1 MPAKL
6 RNLGAFEERCPR
18 RLEAGSG
25 FKDTFSTVRLI
36 APTVEHTSGL
46 LIQADVAS
54 LATLRGSAF
63 DGQHLP
69 LEVNAIPTQGQNLTA
84 SQSGIHGKK
93 DRRRQVVAKVGQGR
107 KQLIL
112 ALLPPHVG

>member
-54 LATLRGSAF
+54 LATLGSSAF

-84 SQSGIHGKK
+84 SQSGIHGKN
-93 DRRRQVVAKVGQGR
+93 DRPRPVVAKAEQRR
-107 KQLIL
+107 KQDFV
-112 ALLPPHVG
+112 ALLLPFLS